1 MLSGEFQNKID
12 IERLGEASVRDRGG
26 KTKFGEFLR
35 CLRTFRKAGAKREE
49 CNFVALANNSSL
61 ADFERNADFRDR
73 HADAFAARV
82 TNRRGAIV
90 DRGGGRNH
98 MSELSLVRRSH
109 NYEAWQAAEIGDI
122 E

>member
-1 MLSGEFQNKID
+1 MLASELQDEID

-26 KTKFGEFLR
+26 KTKFGEFH
-35 CLRTFRKAGAKREE
+35 CGLRTFRKAGAKREE
-49 CNFVALANNSSL
+49 CDFVALANNSSL

-73 HADAFAARV
+73 HADAVAARV

-98 MSELSLVRRSH
+98 MGELRLVRRSH
-109 NYEAWQAAEIGDI
+109 NYEAWQAAEIGDV